1 MRVAVISPYYKEP
14 EAWLAR
20 CIQSVRDQTVEATHF
35 VVAGAGFPQ
44 DWVDEAGV
52 RHIKLDRP
60 HGDYGNTPRTIG
72 AMLAVSEG
80 FDAVAFLDGDN
91 WYAPDHIESCV
102 EMAARGDVDYIY
114 SKRQWARADGSV
126 MNVHVQEDEDGSHVD
141 TNCHFLM
148 RGAFHTIPRWG
159 LMPKR
164 WRSGRPLLPRLAA
177 RRGTHRS
184 RDRPRHGLLPVH
196 LGEHLP
202 RDRRNAAG
210 VRQGRAAGERPAELV
225 RRPEHARPRDRVPP
239 DRIHAARPRV
249 DRCRRHRK
257 IPGSPTPA
265 ARTASRATGSTP
277 DCRSSTGSSP
287 RTWSSRACCARTS
300 SGATEHSR
308 RSVTSRSARTTRSRP
323 ATRSCSTASGA
334 AAACSSRRTRR

>member
-35 VVAGAGFPQ
+35 VVADGFPQ
-44 DWVDEAGV
+44 DWVDEVGV

-91 WYAPDHIESCV
+91 WYAPDHVESCV
-102 EMAARGDVDYIY
+102 QTAARGDVDYIY

-126 MNVHVQEDEDGSHVD
+126 MNVHMQEDEDGSHVD

-159 LMPKR
+159 LMPKPMAIWSDR
-164 WRSGRPLLPRLAA
+164 FYLGSLRGEGLTEAATGRATVYYLCTWANIYRAIGETPPAFAKDGLPVNDLQNWY
-177 RRGTHRS
+177 GGLNS
-184 RDRPRHGLLPVH
+184 RDREIVFRLTGFMLP
-196 LGEHLP
+196 G
-202 RDRRNAAG
+202 
-210 VRQGRAAGERPAELV
+210 
-225 RRPEHARPRDRVPP
+225 HA
-239 DRIHAARPRV
+239 
-249 DRCRRHRK
+249 
-257 IPGSPTPA
+257 
-265 ARTASRATGSTP
+265 
-277 DCRSSTGSSP
+277 
-287 RTWSSRACCARTS
+287 
-300 SGATEHSR
+300 
-308 RSVTSRSARTTRSRP
+308 
-323 ATRSCSTASGA
+323 
-334 AAACSSRRTRR
+334 